1 MQRKGEEKTMIKKA
15 FAIGLALTM
24 SVTSPMPV
32 MADENMETQE
42 SVFDDSGDMDS
53 IEEENSSEE
62 QNGVNE
68 FSSGDVNN
76 EVEQDEQ
83 TDSEQEWSSGAEE
96 DTFSATSDVSD
107 FDYSID
113 GVTGTA
119 TIKGYNGTDSV
130 VYIPQ
135 TVEGYTVTSVGGFKG
150 NRTVT
155 KVIVPDGVTEIQK
168 YCFYNCVNL
177 EEVDLPDSITSLGD
191 NCFSDCI
198 NLSKINIPRGLKEM
212 GYSVFYNTPSLT
224 SALTIPEGVEKIQ
237 ESTFERCGVE
247 EINLPNSL
255 TFIGNNAFCKSGLK
269 SIVIPKKVSRD
280 SGWDLLQG
288 CKNLNLVDIR
298 GDIYISDGLFEDCPN
313 LKSVI
318 CRNKDIIFF
327 DSVSWTT
334 LVPSQT
340 CIYGYS
346 DSNAYKY
353 AKENGNSFMAIDVP
367 TNVKCNKTDATT
379 VKLTWNSISKS
390 AQYKIYRSM
399 SENGQYSVI
408 STTKDTQY
416 VDSGLDKNSKY
427 YYKICA
433 TYNTGS
439 TDIDGIE
446 SAIVVGNLN
455 GKPDAPKIKS
465 VGSWGSNTIKVTW
478 KKVSGAVGY
487 RIYRKTSANG
497 KFKILT
503 TVKNVSSYID
513 KKAVGGKTY
522 FYTVQAYT
530 KDGSKTVWGDYDT
543 KGVSGYASRQP
554 SELGISAGRQYSSFD
569 VTGDGINDKFYAKW
583 SFSGRNSILTFYI
596 NGKKSGTVKVYN
608 SLDETIAEGR
618 YELELCTLSS
628 DTKNVFLSVKYQ
640 AGTNDVQ
647 LMHKLYKCKTGKMSK
662 VFDVQKTLKIAS
674 MQSSGIGKIYS
685 NGITFLASG
694 IGRNNTRRNE
704 QWIYAM
710 NNGKFKLAKKQIFS

>member
-68 FSSGDVNN
+68 FSSGDVND
-76 EVEQDEQ
+76 EFEQDEQ
-83 TDSEQEWSSGAEE
+83 TDSEQEWSSGEGE

-107 FDYSID
+107 FDYAID

-119 TIKGYNGTDSV
+119 TIKGYNGTDSE

-135 TVEGYTVTSVGGFKG
+135 MVEGYIVTSVGGFER
-150 NRTVT
+150 NSTVT

-168 YCFYNCVNL
+168 YCFYNCMNL
-177 EEVDLPDSITSLGD
+177 EEVDLPDSITSLGEC
-191 NCFSDCI
+191 CFEECEA
-198 NLSKINIPRGLKEM
+198 LSKVNIPHGLREIGRRAFCK
-212 GYSVFYNTPSLT
+212 TTSLK
-224 SALTIPEGVEKIQ
+224 SALIIPEGVKSIED
-237 ESTFERCGVE
+237 STFFKCGAE
-247 EINLPNSL
+247 EIELPSSI
-255 TFIGNNAFCKSGLK
+255 TFIGTDSFYCSKLK
-269 SIVIPKKVSRD
+269 SIIIPEKVKEVGYDVFR
-280 SGWDLLQG
+280 G
-288 CKNLNLVDIR
+288 CENLELVDIR
-298 GDIYISDGLFEDCPN
+298 NKMYISVGTFSGCTN
-313 LKSVI
+313 LKSLV
-318 CRNKDIIFF
+318 CRNKDIAFET
-327 DSVSWTT
+327 S
-334 LVPSQT
+334 LYEKNLPSQT

-353 AKENGNSFMAIDVP
+353 AKESGNSFMAIDAP
-367 TNVKCNKTDATT
+367 ANVKCNKTDATT
-379 VKLTWNSISKS
+379 VKLTWNSISKG
-390 AQYKIYRSM
+390 AEYKIYRSM

-455 GKPDAPKIKS
+455 GKSDAPKIKS

-554 SELGISAGRQYSSFD
+554 SELGISAGKQYSSFD

-662 VFDVQKTLKIAS
+662 VFDVQKTLKIVS